1 MSQGGLL
8 PHVLT
13 AFSGGRVLDVAT
25 GHGDFAFTL
34 ARNLASYDEIIGIDT
49 NEKEL
54 ETARE
59 TAKQQSLTRVRFF
72 ARDAEEF
79 GFEDAS
85 FDTVAISNSL
95 HHLKSPGTVLGN
107 MRRVLRPGGLF
118 IAREMYRDKQNKAQM
133 SHVLFHTFRA
143 DIDTLKGIT
152 HCRSYLRDEL
162 YQMYQGLGLSA
173 VEVFDIGPEDIEPP
187 VDPMDKDNI
196 DHLVQ
201 MVDTMLEHPADYNHD
216 QAFKVRG
223 DEMKAYFRANGF
235 LPATTLVVI
244 GRKPG

>member
-34 ARNLASYDEIIGIDT
+34 ARNLASYDEIVGIDT

-54 ETARE
+54 GVARE
-59 TAKQQSLTRVRFF
+59 AAKQQSLARVRFF
-72 ARDAEEF
+72 VRDAEEL

-85 FDTVAISNSL
+85 FDTVTISNSL
-95 HHLKSPGTVLGN
+95 HHLKSPGMVLGS

-118 IAREMYRDKQNKAQM
+118 IVREMYRDRQNRAQM
-133 SHVLFHTFRA
+133 SHIQFHAFRA

-152 HCRSYLRDEL
+152 HRKSYLRDEL
-162 YQMYQGLGLSA
+162 YQMYQGLGLSSL
-173 VEVFDIGPEDIEPP
+173 EVFDLGPGDIEPP
-187 VDPMDKDNI
+187 IDPMDKDNI

-201 MVDTMLEHPADYNHD
+201 MVDTVLEHPADYNHD
-216 QAFKVRG
+216 QVFKVRG
-223 DEMKAYFRANGF
+223 EELKAYFRANGF
-235 LPATTLVVI
+235 LPATALVAV

>member
-25 GHGDFAFTL
+25 GHGDFAFAL
-34 ARNLASYDEIIGIDT
+34 ARNLAGYDEIIGIDT

-59 TAKQQSLTRVRFF
+59 AAKQQLLNRVRFF
-72 ARDAEEF
+72 ARDAEEL

-85 FDTVAISNSL
+85 FDTVTISNSL
-95 HHLKSPGTVLGN
+95 HHMKSPGTVLSG

-118 IAREMYRDKQNKAQM
+118 IVREMYRDKQNKAQM

-152 HCRSYLRDEL
+152 HRKSYLRDEL
-162 YQMYQGLGLSA
+162 YQMYQGLGLSSL
-173 VEVFDIGPEDIEPP
+173 EVFDVGPEDIEPP
-187 VDPMDKDNI
+187 IDPMDNDNI
-196 DHLVQ
+196 EHLVQ
-201 MVDTMLEHPADYNHD
+201 MVDTMLEHPADYNRD
-216 QAFKVRG
+216 QTFKVRG
-223 DEMKAYFRANGF
+223 QELKNYFRTNGF
-235 LPATTLVVI
+235 LPATSLVAI

>member
-1 MSQGGLL
+1 MSKGGLL

-25 GHGDFAFTL
+25 GHGDFAFAL

-49 NEKEL
+49 NDKEL

-59 TAKQQSLTRVRFF
+59 TAKQQSLTKVRFF
-72 ARDAEEF
+72 ARDAEVL

-85 FDTVAISNSL
+85 FDTVTISNSL

-118 IAREMYRDKQNKAQM
+118 IVREMYRDMQNMAQM

-152 HCRSYLRDEL
+152 HRRSYLRDEL

-173 VEVFDIGPEDIEPP
+173 TEVFDVGPEDIEPP
-187 VDPMDKDNI
+187 IDPMDKDNI

-223 DEMKAYFRANGF
+223 EELKAHFRANGF
-235 LPATTLVVI
+235 LPATALVVI

>member
-1 MSQGGLL
+1 MSKGGLL

-25 GHGDFAFTL
+25 GHGDFAFAL
-34 ARNLASYDEIIGIDT
+34 ARSLASYDEIIGIDT
-49 NEKEL
+49 NDKEL

-59 TAKQQSLTRVRFF
+59 TAKRQSLSRVRFF
-72 ARDAEEF
+72 VRDAEVL

-95 HHLKSPGTVLGN
+95 HHMKSPGTVLNN

-118 IAREMYRDKQNKAQM
+118 IVREMYRDNQTNAQM

-143 DIDTLKGIT
+143 DIDVLKGVT
-152 HCRSYLRDEL
+152 HRRSYLRDEL

-173 VEVFDIGPEDIEPP
+173 VEVFDVGPEDVEPP
-187 VDPMDKDNI
+187 IDPMDKDNV

-201 MVDTMLEHPADYNHD
+201 MVDQMLEHPADYNHD
-216 QAFKVRG
+216 QMFKVRG
-223 DEMKAYFRANGF
+223 EELKEYFRAHGF
-235 LPATTLVVI
+235 LPATSLVVI